1 MLRAI
6 FPPLP
11 GWNAGPSTFA
21 LRPLANKIG
30 MAGPEL
36 PIEPNG
42 HGKIVWRKRI
52 VNGRDSGGID
62 KGNRCRSNAI
72 SEDADTNSVGT
83 VIDGDITAGGK
94 HAGDHAWRND
104 VTSCDDAGRTGCENT
119 AGN

>member
-1 MLRAI
+1 MKCGSSPVETARKQNRNGGSKTADR
-6 FPPLP
+6 
-11 GWNAGPSTFA
+11 T
-21 LRPLANKIG
+21 
-30 MAGPEL
+30 
-36 PIEPNG
+36 NG